1 MALLN
6 RIAEDIIQESHLYG
20 QNANNIENEI
30 KRLID
35 IIASLFVLILFCWLY
50 AIIAVLVRIKLGSPI
65 LFKQNRP
72 GKIDP
77 KTGKEKIFRL
87 YKFRTM
93 TDERDENGELLPDE
107 VRLTSFGAW
116 LRRTSMDEIPE
127 LLNILR
133 GDMSIVGPRPLLTSY
148 LQYYTEEERHRHDVK
163 PGLTGYAQVHGRNY
177 VTWEDKF
184 KMDLWYVEHISFLTD
199 IKILWDTVLVVF
211 KRENIET
218 ASKIVHDGVTYQ
230 PLDVERSKA
239 REKING

>member
-1 MALLN
+1 MEKKKRGPYALFF
-6 RIAEDIIQESHLYG
+6 
-20 QNANNIENEI
+20 

>member
-1 MALLN
+1 MEKKKRGPYALFF
-6 RIAEDIIQESHLYG
+6 
-20 QNANNIENEI
+20 

-35 IIASLFVLILFCWLY
+35 ITASLVVLILFCWLY
-50 AIIAVLVRIKLGSPI
+50 AIIAVLVRIKLGSPV
-65 LFKQNRP
+65 LFKQDRP
-72 GKIDP
+72 GRIDP

-93 TDERDENGELLPDE
+93 TDERDGNGELLPDE

-184 KMDLWYVEHISFLTD
+184 KMDLWYVEHVSFLTD
-199 IKILWDTVLVVF
+199 VKILWDTVLVVF